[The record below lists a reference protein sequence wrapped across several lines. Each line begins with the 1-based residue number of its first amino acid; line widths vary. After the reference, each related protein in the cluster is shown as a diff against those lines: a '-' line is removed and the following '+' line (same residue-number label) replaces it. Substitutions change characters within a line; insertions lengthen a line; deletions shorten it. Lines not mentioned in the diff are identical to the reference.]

1 MDTEIGVLLVNCVL
15 SLTAIIKVLVSQNSS
30 KKTNDSLEAEL
41 KVLKAEIKALK
52 EQSDS
57 DIKAFRERYEVE
69 LTVFKERISRL
80 DTLDEK
86 FDKVTETL
94 VEVKTQLGM
103 LLNLNNIKTK
113 PT

>member
-30 KKTNDSLEAEL
+30 KKTNDFLEAEI
-41 KVLKAEIKALK
+41 KVLRAEIKASK

-57 DIKAFRERYEVE
+57 DLRALKERYEVE
-69 LTVFKERISRL
+69 LKVFKERISRL

-86 FDKVTETL
+86 FDKVNETL

-103 LLNLNNIKTK
+103 LLGINNIKTK
-113 PT
+113 ST